1 MNPIKKEDVLKLA
14 TLARIELTPAET
26 ESFATDMSSI
36 LDYVSEINKITGSG
50 ALVKEVGAL
59 YNVMRE
65 DTIPHAEGL
74 YTEDLL
80 KAAPFRDGQY
90 LEVKKILEDNK

>member
-1 MNPIKKEDVLKLA
+1 MHSIKKEDVLKLG
-14 TLARIELTPAET
+14 TLARIELTEEET

-36 LDYVSEINKITGSG
+36 LGYVSEINEITGDG

-59 YNVMRE
+59 YNVMRP
-65 DTIPHAEGL
+65 DATPHEPGM

-80 KAAPFRDGQY
+80 KAAPSREGQY
-90 LEVKKILEDNK
+90 VEVKKILEDK